1 MPNADGE
8 PVYLNGRD
16 FQHRLAPGGLAGLRL
31 SLVGRPARQ
40 LEVLAPDTGP
50 TSSALSERG
59 HSWYCGDEAFWCPP
73 IPR

>member
-16 FQHRLAPGGLAGLRL
+16 FQHKLAPGGLAGLRL

-40 LEVLAPDTGP
+40 LEVLAPIRA
-50 TSSALSERG
+50 SRLQLSERG